1 MKSHFALVLSV
12 VALTAACSSKGK
24 LKEPSDL
31 QTIRE
36 PTLRADDF
44 WSARAGG
51 GTGGLHL
58 LVRDDAVF
66 SASADGDVFA
76 FDLISG
82 KRLWAHDTNARLAGG
97 PGAGGS
103 LVLVGTLDAEVIALD
118 RLSGQER
125 WRAKMPS
132 EVLTAPV
139 ATDDTVLVRTGDG
152 RVFGLN
158 AADGVRLWN
167 FDRGV
172 PPLTLRG
179 MSQPLLVGDRVI
191 AGLDNG
197 RVAALDVRSGR
208 LLWEQ
213 VVSAPTGR
221 SELERLADVDAELL
235 ADGEMIYAASYGGD
249 LVALSRDTGTIL
261 WRTALRSYTGMAG
274 FGTTLAVSD
283 EDGVV
288 WMLDATTG
296 AVQWK
301 QEALKYRQLSA
312 PAAQPGALVVGDFE
326 GYLHWLAPQDG
337 RLLAR
342 DRAVRDPI
350 RAPLIAR
357 DRIVFVLSS
366 EGKIVAVET
375 RPNS

>member
-1 MKSHFALVLSV
+1 MKLHFALALGVVL
-12 VALTAACSSKGK
+12 LTTACGDKGK
-24 LKEPSDL
+24 LKEPSEL
-31 QTIRE
+31 QPIRAAS
-36 PTLRADDF
+36 LRTNDF
-44 WSARAGG
+44 WTARAGG
-51 GTGGLHL
+51 GSGGLHL
-58 LVRDDAVF
+58 AVRDDAVF
-66 SASADGDVFA
+66 SADADGDVFA
-76 FDLISG
+76 FDLING
-82 KRLWAHDTNARLAGG
+82 KRLWAADTRARLAGG
-97 PGAGGS
+97 PGVGGS

-118 RLSGQER
+118 RSTGQER

-152 RVFGLN
+152 RVFGLS
-158 AADGVRLWN
+158 AADGTRQWN

-235 ADGEMIYAASYGGD
+235 ADGEVIYAASYGGD

-261 WRTALRSYTGMAG
+261 WRTAVRSYTGMAG
-274 FGTTLAVSD
+274 FGSALAVSD
-283 EDGVV
+283 DDGVV
-288 WMLDATTG
+288 WMLDAATG

-312 PAAQPGALVVGDFE
+312 PAAQSGALVVGDFE
-326 GYLHWLAPQDG
+326 GYLHWLSPQDG

-350 RAPLIAR
+350 RAPLVAR

-366 EGKIVAVET
+366 DGKIVAVET
-375 RPNS
+375 RPQS

>member
-1 MKSHFALVLSV
+1 M
-12 VALTAACSSKGK
+12 
-24 LKEPSDL
+24 
-31 QTIRE
+31 
-36 PTLRADDF
+36 
-44 WSARAGG
+44 
-51 GTGGLHL
+51 
-58 LVRDDAVF
+58 
-66 SASADGDVFA
+66 
-76 FDLISG
+76 
-82 KRLWAHDTNARLAGG
+82 
-97 PGAGGS
+97 
-103 LVLVGTLDAEVIALD
+103 
-118 RLSGQER
+118 
-125 WRAKMPS
+125 
-132 EVLTAPV
+132 
-139 ATDDTVLVRTGDG
+139 
-152 RVFGLN
+152 
-158 AADGVRLWN
+158 
-167 FDRGV
+167 
-172 PPLTLRG
+172 
-179 MSQPLLVGDRVI
+179 
-191 AGLDNG
+191 
-197 RVAALDVRSGR
+197 
-208 LLWEQ
+208 
-213 VVSAPTGR
+213 
-221 SELERLADVDAELL
+221 DAELL

-366 EGKIVAVET
+366 EGKILAVET